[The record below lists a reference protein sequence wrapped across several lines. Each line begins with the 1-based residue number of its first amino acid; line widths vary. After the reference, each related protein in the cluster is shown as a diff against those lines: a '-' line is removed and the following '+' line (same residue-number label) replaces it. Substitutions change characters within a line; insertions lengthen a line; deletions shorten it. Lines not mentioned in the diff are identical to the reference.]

1 MPRFS
6 YIARSATGEKVQGSL
21 EAGDK
26 RAALVQLERMGCV
39 PVSVSEAA
47 GAAAAAPAKPAK
59 PAAKP
64 SSAKA
69 EAKPA
74 AKSPAGRPAAG
85 RKRFQF
91 SLTGHARAP
100 RMNLRELLLF
110 TRELSD
116 LIESG
121 MTLGTAL
128 NALSRRKSKSGQDI
142 IIADLRDEIIKGS
155 SLSDA
160 LGKWP
165 KVFQNLYISI
175 VRAGEASGAL
185 PEALER
191 LCKHYERVQE
201 AREKVMMALTYP
213 SIVLTI
219 GLGTIVFTMVFVVP
233 RFAKIFEDLG
243 GALPLPTKIL
253 IGMSGFMVH
262 YGWVLVILIVFIVI
276 SLRKYFET
284 PKGHVQWHRFQ
295 LRVPLVRDIITANA
309 YSQFAR
315 TLGALLTNGVPVLQA
330 LSIVENTI
338 GNVVIANEIHEARDR
353 VTDGSTIS
361 GPLAQGKVFPELL
374 TDMLAVGE
382 ASGDMSGALG
392 HIARR
397 YDGELDRNVK
407 VFTTALEPIMI
418 VFMAGIVGFVA
429 ISMLL
434 AVFDLTSGLQVK

>member
-1 MPRFS
+1 MPRFA
-6 YIARSATGEKVQGSL
+6 YIARSTTGEKIQGNL
-21 EAGDK
+21 EASDK
-26 RAALVQLERMGCV
+26 RSALLQIERMGCV
-39 PVSVSEAA
+39 PVSVAEAT
-47 GAAAAAPAKPAK
+47 GAAAAAPPRPSTTSAGKQVSTASK
-59 PAAKP
+59 ASAPAAKAP
-64 SSAKA
+64 GVKG
-69 EAKPA
+69 K
-74 AKSPAGRPAAG
+74 
-85 RKRFQF
+85 FHWTF
-91 SLTGHARAP
+91 SGHAREP
-100 RMNLRELLLF
+100 RMSLRELLLF
-110 TRELSD
+110 TSELSD
-116 LIESG
+116 LIASG

-128 NALSRRKSKSGQDI
+128 NALARRKTKSGQDI

-165 KVFQNLYISI
+165 KVFANLYVSI

-201 AREKVMMALTYP
+201 AREKVIMALTYP

-219 GLGTIVFTMVFVVP
+219 GLGTIIFTMVFVVP

-262 YGWVLVILIVFIVI
+262 YGWIIAIAVVFIVI

-284 PKGHVQWHRFQ
+284 PKGLVQWHRFQ

-361 GPLAQGKVFPELL
+361 GPLAQGKVFPQLL

-382 ASGDMSGALG
+382 ASGDMSGSLG

-418 VFMAGIVGFVA
+418 VFMAAIVGFVA

>member
-1 MPRFS
+1 MPRFA
-6 YIARSATGEKVQGSL
+6 YIARSTTGEKVQGSL
-21 EAGDK
+21 EAADK
-26 RAALVQLERMGCV
+26 RAVLLQLDRMGCV
-39 PVSVSEAA
+39 PVSITEASA
-47 GAAAAAPAKPAK
+47 AAVAAAAKNPKSEAPSATGKPVEKAARIEFKK
-59 PAAKP
+59 PRLQLTLT
-64 SSAKA
+64 
-69 EAKPA
+69 
-74 AKSPAGRPAAG
+74 GRP
-85 RKRFQF
+85 
-91 SLTGHARAP
+91 RAP

-116 LIESG
+116 LIASG
-121 MTLGTAL
+121 MTLGNAL
-128 NALSRRKSKSGQDI
+128 NALARRKTASGQDV
-142 IIADLRDEIIKGS
+142 IIAALRDDIVKGA

-160 LGKWP
+160 LAKWP

-201 AREKVMMALTYP
+201 AREKVIMALTYP
-213 SIVLTI
+213 SIVLSI

-243 GALPLPTKIL
+243 GTLPLPTLMLIKI
-253 IGMSGFMVH
+253 SGFLLH
-262 YGWVLVILIVFIVI
+262 YGWAVLIILGFAFV
-276 SLRKYFET
+276 SLKKYFAT
-284 PKGHVQWHRFQ
+284 PKGVVQWHRFQ
-295 LRVPLVRDIITANA
+295 LRVPLVRDIVTANA

-315 TLGALLTNGVPVLQA
+315 TLGALLQNGVPVLQA

-338 GNVVIANEIHEARDR
+338 GNVVIANEIREARDR

-361 GPLAQGKVFPELL
+361 GPLAQGKVFPPLL

-382 ASGDMSGALG
+382 QSGDMSGSLG

-418 VFMAGIVGFVA
+418 VFMAAIVGFVA

-434 AVFDLTSGLQVK
+434 AVFDLTSGLNVK